1 MVNFLLGLLG
11 VLAIIAIFAL
21 VIFLASCFAGFNE
34 IGCPDCG
41 EPMEFIGSDE
51 DLINNQINSDRHYY
65 YKCPK
70 CGKTKII

>member
-1 MVNFLLGLLG
+1 MVNFLLVLLG
-11 VLAIIAIFAL
+11 VLVIIAIFAL
-21 VIFLASCFAGFNE
+21 VIFLGCFAGFNE
-34 IGCPDCG
+34 IRCPDCD

-51 DLINNQINSDRHYY
+51 DLINNQINPDRHYY

>member
-11 VLAIIAIFAL
+11 VLIIIAIFAL
-21 VIFLASCFAGFNE
+21 VIFLVGCFAGFNE
-34 IGCPDCG
+34 IRCPDCG

-51 DLINNQINSDRHYY
+51 DLINNQINPNRHYY